1 VSAHVP
7 DDRRELAARLALL
20 AVPGLKPE
28 RIIEIITD
36 AGSAVAACN
45 SIEALCGPEIAA
57 AARSDSVRERTRRA
71 LHAVEQQE
79 LHVVTFDDV
88 AYPQLLTQHVREYR
102 PPVLFG
108 RGDLSLLDMTGVAV
122 VGSRTASQY
131 GLDVA
136 GDLADAVVR
145 AGGCVISGLALGID
159 AAAHQAALDG
169 DGPTIGVLGCGVDV
183 MYPRRN
189 MELQCRIAVSGLLL
203 SELLPGEPPR
213 KYQFPWR
220 NRIIA
225 ALSKVVVVAEAGETS
240 GALIT
245 AGHAIDY
252 DIYTF
257 AVPNAIDRPNSA
269 GILRLFGM
277 GVHPYLGP
285 RDTLQMAGL
294 IGVADPVPARPERPV
309 EHAPADP
316 TAAMVWLSLGGRGR
330 HVDRIAAE
338 TSLSAAEALTVL
350 ADLELDGFAT
360 QLVGSRF
367 VRRPPIRDDERN
379 RKGAA
384 G

>member
-1 VSAHVP
+1 VSGYRP
-7 DDRRELAARLALL
+7 SDRRELAARLALL
-20 AVPGLKPE
+20 AIPGLKSE
-28 RIIEIITD
+28 RIIDIISD
-36 AGSAVAACN
+36 AGSAVAACDR
-45 SIEALCGPEIAA
+45 IEELCGPELAA
-57 AARSDSVRERTRRA
+57 SARSDAVRERTRRA
-71 LHAVEQQE
+71 LHAVEQQQ

-88 AYPQLLTQHVREYR
+88 AYPPLLSAYAGRYR
-102 PPVLFG
+102 PPVLFA
-108 RGDLSLLDMTGVAV
+108 RGDLSLLDLIGIAV

-136 GDLADAVVR
+136 ADLADAVVR

-159 AAAHQAALDG
+159 AAAHRAALDA

-183 MYPRRN
+183 VYPRQN
-189 MELQCRIAVSGLLL
+189 GELQRRIAASGLLL

-240 GALIT
+240 GAIIT
-245 AGHAIDY
+245 AGHAIEYGVD
-252 DIYTF
+252 TF

-269 GILRLFGM
+269 GIMRLFGM
-277 GVHPYLGP
+277 GVLPYLGP
-285 RDTLQMAGL
+285 RDTLQIAGL
-294 IGVADPVPARPERPV
+294 IGVADPLPKRRQGPV
-309 EHAPADP
+309 EYAPADP
-316 TAAMVWLSLGGRGR
+316 TAARVWLTLGTRAR
-330 HVDRIAAE
+330 HVDRIATDAGM
-338 TSLSAAEALTVL
+338 SAADTLTAL

-367 VRRPPIRDDERN
+367 ARRAPIRIDECN
-379 RKGAA
+379 REVAA